1 MLLVVTVE
9 RDGDENTVTAEFLD
23 SQANETTKFK
33 CQSVEPV
40 LEAGDFVNMKA
51 NEISFLHKQTLAPIT
66 FLAGSLIVIPERT
79 SRPPSAPRPPVQPNG
94 RPIPTTR
101 KPTPQ
106 KPPPPKPIILQPN
119 KVNYSRSP
127 LTESEMVH
135 FNSEAVGL
143 GQLFAKLE
151 PVVKACARAHT
162 RKPVDVLLRLNAEGY
177 KTAAGVP
184 WPRALSISCSP

>member
-51 NEISFLHKQTLAPIT
+51 NEISFLHAGAIT

-94 RPIPTTR
+94 RPIPITR

-106 KPPPPKPIILQPN
+106 KPPPLRNPSFCN
-119 KVNYSRSP
+119 RTRS
-127 LTESEMVH
+127 TIREV
-135 FNSEAVGL
+135 
-143 GQLFAKLE
+143 
-151 PVVKACARAHT
+151 R
-162 RKPVDVLLRLNAEGY
+162 
-177 KTAAGVP
+177 
-184 WPRALSISCSP
+184 